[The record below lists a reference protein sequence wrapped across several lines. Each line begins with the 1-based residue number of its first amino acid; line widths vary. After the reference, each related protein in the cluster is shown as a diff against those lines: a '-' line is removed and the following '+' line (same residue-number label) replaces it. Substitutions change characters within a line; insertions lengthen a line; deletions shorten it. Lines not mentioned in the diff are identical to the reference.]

1 MKVIIIGAGVVGYT
15 IAERLSSE
23 GQDVVIIEK
32 DERRVREV
40 KETLDVKVIEGN
52 GSSPRV
58 LKEAGIEQADMV
70 IAVTDSDEVNMIA
83 CLIANSQT
91 RIPKKIIRV
100 RNPEYLGYEKLFVGG
115 PLGIDFNINP
125 GLVAAERILRII
137 HVPGATDVVD
147 FSEGAVKL
155 IGIRLDKDGSVI
167 GKRLR
172 DLKELHPHNR
182 VLVAAIY
189 RGTETIIPDGSETIE
204 RGDHLFVVALPG
216 EIPKVLQLFGK
227 KGSAGRKVMIV
238 GGGYI
243 GSYIA
248 RKLEREDFL
257 VKIIEKDEKRC
268 NYLAGILEKSLVL
281 HGDGTD
287 QELLKE
293 EGIDDINT
301 FVSVT
306 NDEEDNILIS
316 LLAKNLGAK
325 RAIALVDKPEYLS
338 LVSAIGV
345 DVVVSPRLASVSSI
359 LQFVRRGK
367 ILSVTTLVEE
377 RVEAIETVA
386 METSDIV
393 GRPVKDIKFPQG
405 AIIGAVCKGDQAMIP
420 DGETVIDPGDKVII
434 FALRKAIPQVEK
446 ALMVKLEF
454 F

>member
-1 MKVIIIGAGVVGYT
+1 MRIIVIGAGVVGYT

-23 GQDVVIIEK
+23 GQDVVVIER
-32 DERRVREV
+32 DERRVKEV
-40 KETLDVKVIEGN
+40 KETLDVKAIEGN

-83 CLIANSQT
+83 CLIANSQS

-100 RNPEYLGYEKLFVGG
+100 RNPEYLSYEKLFIGG

-125 GLVAAERILRII
+125 GLVAAERILKII

-147 FSEGAVKL
+147 FSAGTVKL
-155 IGIRLDKDGSVI
+155 IGIRLDNDSEVI

-182 VLVAAIY
+182 VLVATIY
-189 RGTETIIPDGSETIE
+189 RGRETIIPDGSEVLE
-204 RGDHLFVVALPG
+204 RGDHLFIVTVPE

-227 KGSAGRKVMIV
+227 KESAGRKVMIV

-248 RKLEREDFL
+248 RRLEEEDFL
-257 VKIIEKDEKRC
+257 VKIIERDEKRC
-268 NYLAGILEKSLVL
+268 NYLAEMLEKSLVL

-293 EGIDDINT
+293 EGIGDINT

-316 LLAKNLGAK
+316 LLAKNLGAE
-325 RAIALVDKPEYLS
+325 RVIALVDKPEYLS
-338 LVSAIGV
+338 LISTIGV

-359 LQFVRRGK
+359 LQFIRRGK

-377 RVEAIETVA
+377 RVEAIETLA

-393 GRPVKDIKFPQG
+393 GRPIKDIKFPEG
-405 AIIGAVCKGDQAMIP
+405 ALIGAVCKGDQALIP
-420 DGETVIDPGDKVII
+420 DGETVIDPGDKVVI
-434 FALRKAIPQVEK
+434 FALRKAIPKVEK

>member
-1 MKVIIIGAGVVGYT
+1 MRVIVIGAGVVGYT
-15 IAERLSSE
+15 IAERLASE
-23 GQDVVIIEK
+23 GQDVVVIEK
-32 DERRVREV
+32 DEKRV
-40 KETLDVKVIEGN
+40 KEIKEALDVKVIQGN

-58 LKEAGIEQADMV
+58 LKEAGIDEADMV

-83 CLIANSQT
+83 CLIANTQT

-100 RNPEYLGYEKLFVGG
+100 RNPDYTGYKELFLGG

-125 GLVAAERILRII
+125 ALVAAERILKII

-147 FSEGAVKL
+147 FSEGAIKL
-155 IGIRLDKDGSVI
+155 VGIRLGKESEVI

-182 VLVAAIY
+182 VLIASIY
-189 RGTETIIPDGSETIE
+189 RGMETIIPDGSETLE
-204 RGDHLFVVALPG
+204 EGDHLFIVTVPE

-227 KGSAGRKVMIV
+227 REPAGRRVMIV

-248 RKLEREDFL
+248 GNLEKEDFL
-257 VKIIEKDEKRC
+257 VKVIEKDEERC
-268 NYLAGILEKSLVL
+268 NYLAQVLEKSLIL

-293 EGIDDINT
+293 EGIGDVDT

-325 RAIALVDKPEYLS
+325 RVIALVDKPEYVS
-338 LVSAIGV
+338 LVSTIGV
-345 DVVVSPRLASVSSI
+345 DVVVSPRLASVGSI
-359 LQFVRRGK
+359 LQFIRRGK

-377 RVEAIETVA
+377 RVEVIETVA

-393 GRPVKDIKFPQG
+393 GRPIKEIKFPEG
-405 AIIGAVCKGDQAMIP
+405 AIIGAVCKGERAMIP
-420 DGETVIDPGDKVII
+420 DGETVIDPGDKVVI
-434 FALRKAIPQVEK
+434 FALRKAIPRVEK